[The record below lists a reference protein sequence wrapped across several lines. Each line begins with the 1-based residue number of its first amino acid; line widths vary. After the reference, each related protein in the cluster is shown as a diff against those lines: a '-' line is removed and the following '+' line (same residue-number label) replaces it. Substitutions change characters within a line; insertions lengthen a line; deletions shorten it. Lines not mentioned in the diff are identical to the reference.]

1 MRTQAPNR
9 MLSAL
14 LALAAAALACARA
27 EVPIDSSGHSI
38 ATAIV
43 LPATPTLPDAV
54 LASPTNPLAEATLP
68 VGATATASATP
79 APSAT
84 AGASFDQ
91 LPILN
96 GTFDTDLG
104 SWNVTPNWALWQDG
118 YARLN
123 AGQAGAGAVMVQFTT
138 VPRGREVKLH
148 FTARSE
154 AAQGGEC
161 IIETARDNESVIPAD
176 GQWHETEV
184 DYTLDAGT
192 QTAVSLQARNN
203 NHCDWLHFDDVY
215 WLVAADSIGSGGEA
229 TAEAPTPEDAATLAS
244 TKAPTATEAPTASAT
259 LGAIPAAATFT
270 QDFTA
275 SAVGDTVFGA
285 AGDIADGQAITWASL
300 RAGTGAW
307 LFDLGSARNVAG
319 LRLRAHRD
327 GNQDTTLLGVDV
339 STDGTTWIT
348 VYSASGDCAGTA
360 NCEVL
365 AQGSPVDLAF
375 GPTDARYLR
384 VRSGPTRFA
393 LAEVEIAVIGN

>member
-9 MLSAL
+9 MLSAF

-27 EVPIDSSGHSI
+27 EVPIDSDGHSI

-43 LPATPTLPDAV
+43 LPATPTVPDTV
-54 LASPTNPLAEATLP
+54 LASPTSPLAEATQP
-68 VGATATASATP
+68 GGATATASATTP
-79 APSAT
+79 AT
-84 AGASFDQ
+84 ATPGAVFDQ

-104 SWNVTPNWALWQDG
+104 NWNVTPNWALWQDG

-154 AAQGGEC
+154 TALSGEC
-161 IIETARDNESVIPAD
+161 IIETHRDSANVIPAD
-176 GQWHETEV
+176 GEWHEVEV
-184 DYTLDAGT
+184 EYTSDGGT

-203 NHCDWLHFDDVY
+203 NHCDWLHFDNVY
-215 WLVAADSIGSGGEA
+215 WLVAADSISGSSEA
-229 TAEAPTPEDAATLAS
+229 TAEGAATLA
-244 TKAPTATEAPTASAT
+244 ATEAATATDAPPTALPT
-259 LGAIPAAATFT
+259 VGAIPAGAAFT
-270 QDFTA
+270 QDFTV

-285 AGDIADGQAITWASL
+285 AGDIIDDQAITWASL

-307 LFDLGSARNVAG
+307 LFDLGSDRNVAG

-327 GNQDTTLLGVDV
+327 GDQDTTLLGIDV
-339 STDGTTWIT
+339 STDGAAWTT
-348 VYSASGDCAGTA
+348 VYTGSGDCAGTA

-365 AQGSPVDLAF
+365 TQGSPVDLAF
-375 GPTDARYLR
+375 GPTTARYVR

-393 LAEVEIAVIGN
+393 LAEVEIALIGN

>member
-1 MRTQAPNR
+1 
-9 MLSAL
+9 MLFAL

-27 EVPIDSSGHSI
+27 EVPINSSGHSI

-43 LPATPTLPDAV
+43 LPATPTVPDAI
-54 LASPTNPLAEATLP
+54 LASPTSPLAEATQP
-68 VGATATASATP
+68 GGATATASATTP
-79 APSAT
+79 PTAT
-84 AGASFDQ
+84 PGPSFDQ

-104 SWNVTPNWALWQDG
+104 NWNVTPNWALWQDG

-161 IIETARDNESVIPAD
+161 IIETARDTESVIPAD
-176 GQWHETEV
+176 GEWHETEV

-203 NHCDWLHFDDVY
+203 NNCDWLNFDDVY

-229 TAEAPTPEDAATLAS
+229 TAEGPTPEGAATLAS
-244 TKAPTATEAPTASAT
+244 TEAATATEAPPTALPT
-259 LGAIPAAATFT
+259 VGAIPAAADFT

-285 AGDIADGQAITWASL
+285 AGDITDGQAITWASL

-307 LFDLGSARNVAG
+307 LFDLGSDRNVAG
-319 LRLRAHRD
+319 LRLRPHRD
-327 GNQDTTLLGVDV
+327 GDQDTTLLGIDV
-339 STDGTTWIT
+339 STDGATWTT
-348 VYSASGDCAGTA
+348 VYSASGNCAGTA

-365 AQGSPVDLAF
+365 TQGSPVDLAF
-375 GPTDARYLR
+375 GPTTARYVR